1 MKKDEIMRKR
11 NLLLV
16 KEVEELK
23 AELEK
28 QKEINSSLKT
38 NALFENIENIK
49 KKFLASIEEIENL
62 RIEYQTLID
71 EMKEFRKTL
80 IDKN

>member
-23 AELEK
+23 DELER

-38 NALFENIENIK
+38 DALFEHIENIK
-49 KKFLASIEEIENL
+49 KEFLASIEEIDNL
-62 RIEYQTLID
+62 RTEYQTLID

>member
-11 NLLLV
+11 NVLLA
-16 KEVEELK
+16 KEVDDLK
-23 AELEK
+23 AELER
-28 QKEINSSLKT
+28 QKEINSSLQT
-38 NALFENIENIK
+38 DALFEHIENIK
-49 KKFLASIEEIENL
+49 KEFLASIEEIDNL